1 MDQNAFDPSLY
12 KWREVVGTPDLSYK
26 VRHDYTV
33 LGYNVAAGTLDMM
46 VRWAGDGG
54 HCPLHRHT
62 ATTTVLVIDG
72 EQHLTDVLADGS
84 PGEHKVRTAGDY
96 ALSVGDD
103 QRPHFERGGEAGG
116 LAFFGAHCADGRLYQ
131 LLDEDLKVIADV
143 TIETLVAD
151 WQENA

>member
-1 MDQNAFDPSLY
+1 
-12 KWREVVGTPDLSYK
+12 
-26 VRHDYTV
+26 VRHDYTL
-33 LGYNVAAGTLDMM
+33 LGYDVAAGTLDMM

-96 ALSVGDD
+96 ALSLATISAHTLNEAAKAADSLSLVPTALTVGSTSSST
-103 QRPHFERGGEAGG
+103 
-116 LAFFGAHCADGRLYQ
+116 
-131 LLDEDLKVIADV
+131 K
-143 TIETLVAD
+143 T
-151 WQENA
+151 